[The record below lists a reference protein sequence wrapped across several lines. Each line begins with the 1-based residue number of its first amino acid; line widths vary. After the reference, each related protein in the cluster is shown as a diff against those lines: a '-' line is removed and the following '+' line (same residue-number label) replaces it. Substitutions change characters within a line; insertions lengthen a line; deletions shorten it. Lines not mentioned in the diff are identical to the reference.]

1 MEIFV
6 NGISEGIAARGIPLP
21 TDENQI
27 WAVIDM
33 YGACQQISVQNQQCE
48 HHPEG
53 IAARGITLPRPSRLP
68 TNETDWVLPED
79 IQQQEVE
86 SDGQGSMVST
96 DFTCQTDFTSSGK
109 PVRKYSQLSNTK
121 IVILSI
127 IRSFT
132 WEKFRIL
139 ESIAKSWLQQ
149 FC

>member
-6 NGISEGIAARGIPLP
+6 NGHSEGIAARGIPLP

-33 YGACQQISVQNQQCE
+33 YGACQQISVQNQ
-48 HHPEG
+48 PV
-53 IAARGITLPRPSRLP
+53 RTSPNRLP
-68 TNETDWVLPED
+68 TNETDWVLPD
-79 IQQQEVE
+79 DLQQQDVE

-109 PVRKYSQLSNTK
+109 LAK
-121 IVILSI
+121 IFTQNLNLIILSI

-132 WEKFRIL
+132 RKKFRII
-139 ESIAKSWLQQ
+139 ESITKSWLK
-149 FC
+149 